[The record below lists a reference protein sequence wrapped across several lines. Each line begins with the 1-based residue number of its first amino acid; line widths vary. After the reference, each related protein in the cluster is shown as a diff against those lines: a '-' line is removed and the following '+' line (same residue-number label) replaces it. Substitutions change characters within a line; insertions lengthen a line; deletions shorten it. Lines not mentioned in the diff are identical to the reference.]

1 MGKSVR
7 EQKVEEKRE
16 KTKEKKF
23 QTGPKF
29 QKSKKEVN
37 AYQKPLKNIGLHPPP
52 KKEELRLKKSPQK
65 KEQDLDLVP
74 VKLLPQKLEMQLLEE
89 SYEPQF
95 DAYKARENHIEK
107 MREKQ
112 RKQREFNKQS
122 D

>member
-1 MGKSVR
+1 MYEKYAKFAEKKKRPVTQKKPVWTVDGRTGKSVR

-16 KTKEKKF
+16 ENKEKKF

-74 VKLLPQKLEMQLLEE
+74 VKLLP
-89 SYEPQF
+89 
-95 DAYKARENHIEK
+95 
-107 MREKQ
+107 
-112 RKQREFNKQS
+112 
-122 D
+122 